1 MTDETR
7 SRQWA
12 LRYAGVAATMGTLAG
27 CAGGGSGSEGNGSA
41 STEAETTTAVPFDAE
56 TETPASTTASEGSS
70 SYLQPA
76 PETVDQWLL
85 DQNPFYDG
93 NMVVGIP
100 YVGVGAG
107 EADTGFDP
115 AAVKIST
122 GTEITWEWASA
133 DKPHNVVQI
142 AQTGTEEAAFDS
154 GEPQQ
159 GNNITFR
166 YTFEEAGIYRYVC
179 TPHRQQTGRGAIVVV
194 DEPVGIGGE
203 ANASENASE
212 GGNASAGTNGTT
224 TGTTMGTETEPET
237 ETSGG

>member
-1 MTDETR
+1 
-7 SRQWA
+7 
-12 LRYAGVAATMGTLAG
+12 
-27 CAGGGSGSEGNGSA
+27 
-41 STEAETTTAVPFDAE
+41 
-56 TETPASTTASEGSS
+56 
-70 SYLQPA
+70 
-76 PETVDQWLL
+76 
-85 DQNPFYDG
+85 
-93 NMVVGIP
+93 MVVGIP

-224 TGTTMGTETEPET
+224 TGTTMGTETEPENRDQRRLT
-237 ETSGG
+237 ETTRLADRA

>member
-1 MTDETR
+1 
-7 SRQWA
+7 
-12 LRYAGVAATMGTLAG
+12 MGTLAG
-27 CAGGGSGSEGNGSA
+27 CAGGGSGSEGNESA

-159 GNNITFR
+159 GDNITFR
-166 YTFEEAGIYRYVC
+166 YTFGEAGIYRYVC
-179 TPHRQQTGRGAIVVV
+179 TPHRQQTGRARSSSWTSRSVS
-194 DEPVGIGGE
+194 
-203 ANASENASE
+203 AAKRTRARTQ
-212 GGNASAGTNGTT
+212 AKAGTRAPVRTGPQRGRRWEPKPRPAAANRNDTT
-224 TGTTMGTETEPET
+224 RR
-237 ETSGG
+237 SSVD

>member
-1 MTDETR
+1 MASRSEPVLRRQHGRRDPVRRGRCRQGRHRLR
-7 SRQWA
+7 SR
-12 LRYAGVAATMGTLAG
+12 
-27 CAGGGSGSEGNGSA
+27 GGQ
-41 STEAETTTAVPFDAE
+41 D
-56 TETPASTTASEGSS
+56 
-70 SYLQPA
+70 
-76 PETVDQWLL
+76 L
-85 DQNPFYDG
+85 DG
-93 NMVVGIP
+93 H
-100 YVGVGAG
+100 
-107 EADTGFDP
+107 
-115 AAVKIST
+115 
-122 GTEITWEWASA
+122 EITWEWASA

-224 TGTTMGTETEPET
+224 TGTTMGTETE
-237 ETSGG
+237 TSGG